1 MSSDFEQIQVSNAK
15 IVAKAQAQD
24 SCLGRTV
31 LIRMHQCRKILTCE
45 SSKDFSYSRIYS
57 VSFSTAFFLVLLVQP
72 EISA

>member
-15 IVAKAQAQD
+15 IVAKAQD

-31 LIRMHQCRKILTCE
+31 LIRMHQCIKILTCE
-45 SSKDFSYSRIYS
+45 SSKDFFFYSRIYS

>member
-15 IVAKAQAQD
+15 IVAKAQD

-31 LIRMHQCRKILTCE
+31 LIRMHQCIKILTCE

>member
-15 IVAKAQAQD
+15 IVAKAQD